1 MILLWNSA
9 EMNVELDIVDGS
21 ERYHYEWRADRMLA
35 RDMLKYIRDQL
46 AERGTSIKEVS
57 GIGVYRGPGS
67 FTGLRIG
74 LTVLNTMARSLAV
87 PIIGETGAGWQERAL
102 SRIAAHEDDQL
113 VLPLYGSDALVTKPK
128 K

>member
-1 MILLWNSA
+1 
-9 EMNVELDIVDGS
+9 MNVELDIVDGS

-87 PIIGETGAGWQERAL
+87 PIIGETGEGWQERVL